1 MYSGGPVHNYPYEQ
15 PDRAHVK
22 RQRSDS
28 EYTSPH
34 AYPAYAGGAMPQYT
48 MPGQSM
54 YAQQQPHPQHPE
66 QHQQVMQQSMMSNWQ
81 RSPAPYSASAGG
93 GVGLSGGSY
102 FSSGA
107 SSGQMPQRQS
117 YAQQTSPQYGGRG
130 SSDVYAG
137 MASSL
142 PTPVS
147 EQGLGS
153 TQPSMAGY
161 GQPGQMSASLPS
173 RGQPVQQ
180 YDLAHPSSQY
190 APQPVTYPQPGQSYQ
205 APATHPMYEQH
216 PTPNKHEDAGY
227 GEPPTMYSAPVQNTY
242 AGAETFSTTDNP
254 LSTGM
259 LNREFSGAYHQ
270 QPQPTPQ
277 QQEPGE
283 RSAYAEMLPGQDLA
297 QYQQP
302 KSQPQP
308 VAYPTPQHQTS
319 PTQLRDH
326 G

>member
-1 MYSGGPVHNYPYEQ
+1 MHNYSYEQ

-28 EYTSPH
+28 EYTSLH
-34 AYPAYAGGAMPQYT
+34 AYPAYASGAMPQYS

-54 YAQQQPHPQHPE
+54 YTQHQPHPQHPE
-66 QHQQVMQQSMMSNWQ
+66 HQQQVGSMMTPMQQSMMANWQ
-81 RSPAPYSASAGG
+81 RSPAPYSTPAGG
-93 GVGLSGGSY
+93 GMGPSGGSY

-107 SSGQMPQRQS
+107 SAGQIPQRQD

-130 SSDVYAG
+130 SNDVYAG

-190 APQPVTYPQPGQSYQ
+190 APQPVTYAPHGQSYQ
-205 APATHPMYEQH
+205 APAPNPMYEQH
-216 PTPNKHEDAGY
+216 PAPNKHEDAGY
-227 GEPPTMYSAPVQNTY
+227 GDPPTMYSTPAQNAY
-242 AGAETFSTTDNP
+242 AGAESFSAADNP

-259 LNREFSGAYHQ
+259 LNREFSGAYQQ
-270 QPQPTPQ
+270 QPQSTPQ

-283 RSAYAEMLPGQDLA
+283 GGGYAEMPPGQDLS

-308 VAYPTPQHQTS
+308 AAYPTPQHQTS